1 MFLLSEKLALTHAL
15 QHTKYFTSSQVP
27 VSPLN
32 YTVLSNESPFDRDT
46 VELCIKEVLLA
57 LNKYISQQRHIV
69 FVFPGIGKLLI
80 RDSRAR
86 MKFYREFVTSV
97 DGSGEVGKMS
107 MSALR
112 SRLSVLSAD
121 SRPPTVT
128 TVTLPRLVH
137 NSDNDIILVKDFL
150 LRLVSVTPTER
161 GDTNTTSPRR
171 RYSPP
176 RQQEN
181 GKFNSTSLPK
191 LEEES
196 DTGAVSLKI
205 GKMHEKIHHVF
216 NSWLI
221 EFVVLMLI

>member
-1 MFLLSEKLALTHAL
+1 MTLSKITLELGHRQITIQRPVFLLSEKLALTHAL
-15 QHTKYFTSSQVP
+15 QHTKYFTSSLVP
-27 VSPLN
+27 ISPLN
-32 YTVLSNESPFDRDT
+32 YSVLSNESPFDRDT
-46 VELCIKEVLLA
+46 VELCVKEVLLA

-128 TVTLPRLVH
+128 TVTLPRLV
-137 NSDNDIILVKDFL
+137 
-150 LRLVSVTPTER
+150 
-161 GDTNTTSPRR
+161 
-171 RYSPP
+171 
-176 RQQEN
+176 QQCQ
-181 GKFNSTSLPK
+181 
-191 LEEES
+191 
-196 DTGAVSLKI
+196 
-205 GKMHEKIHHVF
+205 
-216 NSWLI
+216 
-221 EFVVLMLI
+221 